1 MDWYFALCERQK
13 HKDLLNDVTTSYE
26 IQESVSFDTW
36 KVRKLDFDLNLGNL
50 TLVVRR
56 QSWLKSWLSCDWK
69 RGNSSFGGVWHA
81 RTRDIVGKCVWGINA
96 CLVLGSLR
104 KIQFNISLIKDVG
117 LKLKLIL
124 ILKIDTSGSESIPNP
139 VSKNFTSKKLRW
151 LRYLS
156 FTVTEEISH
165 VWVHH
170 LVNKKVQSFEYSCFD
185 IFSGHLLNDN
195 GSLYWIKLCVLY
207 GFST

>member
-56 QSWLKSWLSCDWK
+56 QSWPKSWLSCDWK

-117 LKLKLIL
+117 PKLKLIL
-124 ILKIDTSGSESIPNP
+124 TILKIDTSGSESIPNP
-139 VSKNFTSKKLRW
+139 GSIFYFQKIIIYVTFH
-151 LRYLS
+151 YGLS
-156 FTVTEEISH
+156 HDPAPTV
-165 VWVHH
+165 
-170 LVNKKVQSFEYSCFD
+170 L
-185 IFSGHLLNDN
+185 
-195 GSLYWIKLCVLY
+195 
-207 GFST
+207 